1 MQKSANS
8 TDNYIPIILQSIKCN
23 TRIGCDIF
31 VKLFVDKK
39 ERFLLYVNRNTI
51 IDSGKIDLLK
61 EHVERLYVR
70 VEDRKIFLRYLES
83 SLKNIVN
90 DSTLNADEKA
100 GIVYD
105 IAKCIMI
112 DVFENPRSGEN
123 VERSKEL
130 ISSTIDF
137 VITNEDASRS
147 LIKVLS
153 YDYYTY
159 THSVNVS
166 VLGLAFLKY
175 LRIPLGELNSIG
187 TGLMLHD
194 IGKTQIATEIIK
206 KKGKL
211 TEEEFAKIKEHV
223 DFGAKILKKTGSLDN
238 ISLYVVL
245 QHHEKYNGKG
255 YPLGLK
261 GENINKYGQL
271 ASIVDVYDAL
281 TTRRS
286 YAEARTPFTALKIM
300 KNEMKESFNEEL
312 LMKFIRFLGS

>member
-1 MQKSANS
+1 MQKNANVA
-8 TDNYIPIILQSIKCN
+8 DNYIPIMLQYIKCN
-23 TRIGCDIF
+23 TIIGCDIF

-39 ERFLLYVNRNTI
+39 DRFLLYVNRNTI
-51 IDSGKIDLLK
+51 IDFGKIDLLK
-61 EHVERLYVR
+61 EHAERLYVR
-70 VEDRKIFLRYLES
+70 KEDRKIFSCYLES
-83 SLKNIVN
+83 SLRNIVN

-105 IAKCIMI
+105 VAKRIMLN
-112 DVFENPRSGEN
+112 VLENPRSGKN
-123 VERSKEL
+123 IERSKEL

-137 VITNEDASRS
+137 VINSKDASRS

-175 LRIPLGELNSIG
+175 SRIPLDELRSIG
-187 TGLMLHD
+187 IGLMLHD
-194 IGKTQIATEIIK
+194 IGKTQIPTEIINK
-206 KKGKL
+206 NGRL
-211 TEEEFAKIKEHV
+211 TEEEFAKVKEHV
-223 DFGAKILKKTGSLDN
+223 DFGAKILKETGRLDN
-238 ISLYVVL
+238 ISFYAIL

-261 GENINKYGQL
+261 GENIHKYGQL
-271 ASIVDVYDAL
+271 ACIVDVYDAL

-286 YAEARTPFTALKIM
+286 YAEARTPFAALKVM
-300 KNEMKESFNEEL
+300 KNEMEGSFNNEL
-312 LMKFIRFLGS
+312 LMKFIQFLGS